1 MKVRLKKEIV
11 TMGQPKIKPSEQA
24 GIYVAPD
31 EWNQLIS
38 DPDVLVV
45 DTRNSYETAIGK
57 FRGATDPQTATFRE
71 FPAWAE
77 ALAERPATERPR
89 KIAMYCTGGIR
100 CEKSTALM
108 KSIGFDEVYHLK
120 GGILK
125 YLEDT
130 PEDDSL
136 WEGEC
141 FVFDSRVSV
150 DHHLQQGSYQLCHA
164 CKMPLSKDDMEAEQ
178 YVAGVSC
185 PNCFEKT
192 TEQQRARF
200 AERARQI
207 DLARKRGIQHIGVRP
222 KK

>member
-1 MKVRLKKEIV
+1 M
-11 TMGQPKIKPSEQA
+11 
-24 GIYVAPD
+24 
-31 EWNQLIS
+31 
-38 DPDVLVV
+38 

-57 FRGATDPQTATFRE
+57 FRGAIDPQTATFRE

-150 DHHLQQGSYQLCHA
+150 DHHLQKGSYQLCHA

-200 AERARQI
+200 AERALQI
-207 DLARKRGIQHIGVRP
+207 DLAKKRGIQHIGVRS